1 MELFQTRYISQLFCG
16 LNYDDITGQPSK
28 CRKHVYLTSSLSVD
42 PPPLF
47 FFFFP
52 YPPSPPPPEP
62 GKKTTQ
68 KTRKKASAC
77 FSLLFLDGCHLCD
90 CLVHANLISLRFTY
104 TAEAPH
110 YVRGVILEL
119 RFINQNSNYCI
130 ITNPSLSHLTQ
141 SI

>member
-1 MELFQTRYISQLFCG
+1 MTLPASLQMQQTRISDLISQRG
-16 LNYDDITGQPSK
+16 
-28 CRKHVYLTSSLSVD
+28 
-42 PPPLF
+42 PP
-47 FFFFP
+47 FFP
-52 YPPSPPPPEP
+52 KPICQPTPES
-62 GKKTTQ
+62 GKTTQ
-68 KTRKKASAC
+68 KTGKSLC
-77 FSLLFLDGCHLCD
+77 LFFSSFLDGCHLCD